1 MWSSTQAV
9 VRLIRVGEM
18 DVADGLPPP
27 DRWRAMLAVSLA
39 VAMSVLVTSLANIAL
54 PTIARDM
61 HATPAASIWVVNA
74 YQLAVTVTLLPFS
87 SMGDIYGHRRVYVC
101 GLAMY
106 TAASLICATAPS
118 LPVLVLGRVLQG
130 FGGAG
135 IMSVNGAL
143 VRFIYPRD
151 LLGRGIGLN
160 ALVVAGSSAAG
171 PSVAAA
177 IMSIASWPWLFAL
190 QVPGGALALLLSLR
204 FLPRTPRIGHP
215 FDPISAVLNAVT
227 LGLFILGLDG
237 IGRGQG
243 AISVLVQLSVS
254 LFIGWFFVHRQLS
267 LAAPML
273 PVDLFRRPVF
283 ALSVATAI
291 CAHAA
296 QLVAFIALPFY
307 FQYVSGLSPIQIGV
321 LITPWPAALV
331 IMAPIAGRLADRHS
345 AGLLGGL
352 GLAVMT
358 LGLLLVLF
366 MPHHPSQLNVAWRLA
381 VCGFGFGFFQSPN
394 NRLMIAS
401 APRDRAG
408 AGSGMLSTSRL
419 VGQTTGSALVSLIF
433 GVTHGGGD
441 ALELGTRL
449 AIAMAASF
457 AGIAMVLSMLRVR
470 QPQLV

>member
-1 MWSSTQAV
+1 M
-9 VRLIRVGEM
+9 RPIRAHEPEVT
-18 DVADGLPPP
+18 DGLPPAE
-27 DRWRAMLAVSLA
+27 RWRAMLAVA
-39 VAMSVLVTSLANIAL
+39 IAIAMSVLVTSIANIAL
-54 PTIARDM
+54 PTIAHDM
-61 HATPAASIWVVNA
+61 GVTPGESIWVVNA
-74 YQLAVTVTLLPFS
+74 YQLAVTVTLLPFA
-87 SMGDIYGHRRVYVC
+87 SMGDIYGHRRVYVW
-101 GLAMY
+101 GLVVY
-106 TAASLICATAPS
+106 TAASLVCALAPS
-118 LPVLVLGRVLQG
+118 LPVLVIGRVLQG

-143 VRFIYPRD
+143 VRFIYPRNE
-151 LLGRGIGLN
+151 LGRGIGFN

-177 IMSIASWPWLFAL
+177 IMSVLSWPWLFAL
-190 QVPGGALALLLSLR
+190 QVPAGIVALWLAHR
-204 FLPRTPRIGHP
+204 FLPRTPLAGHP
-215 FDPISAVLNAVT
+215 FDPLSAVLNAIT
-227 LGLFILGLDG
+227 FGLFITALDG

-243 AISVLVQLSVS
+243 AAIVLIELIVS
-254 LFIGWFFVHRQLS
+254 IVVGWFFVQRQYTLV
-267 LAAPML
+267 APML

-291 CAHAA
+291 CAHGA
-296 QLVAFIALPFY
+296 QLIAFVALPFY

-331 IMAPIAGRLADRHS
+331 VMAPIAGRLADRYS

-366 MPHHPSQLNVAWRLA
+366 LPVRPAQIDVAWRLA
-381 VCGFGFGFFQSPN
+381 VCGIGFGFFQSPN

-419 VGQTTGSALVSLIF
+419 LGQTTGSALVALVF
-433 GVTHGGGD
+433 GLSRGGED
-441 ALELGTRL
+441 AIELGTRL
-449 AIAMAASF
+449 AIGMAAGF
-457 AGIAMVLSMLRVR
+457 AALAMLLSLLRVR
-470 QPQLV
+470 QPQ